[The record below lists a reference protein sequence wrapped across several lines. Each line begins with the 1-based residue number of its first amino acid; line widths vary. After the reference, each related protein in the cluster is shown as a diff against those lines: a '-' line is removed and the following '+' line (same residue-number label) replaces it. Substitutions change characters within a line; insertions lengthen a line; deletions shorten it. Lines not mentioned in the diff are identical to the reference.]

1 MRDVLYKQ
9 QTQEEYIE
17 EKCKLWN
24 DIYLIPCDMGFMIR
38 SMFELEYQFMTT
50 PQEDVKTKKDILD
63 MIHKISQST
72 RLKPQIKCTEPMY
85 VDCIWTNGT
94 GRDNN
99 KVLIYVDKKLITL
112 DSRKYQEPI
121 SMKSYANMIHNI
133 AITKGYEVYVNTQGF
148 GMSLYD
154 HLMEFGDLKVCELGI
169 SRR

>member
-85 VDCIWTNGT
+85 VDCIWTE
-94 GRDNN
+94 GRDSN
-99 KVLIYVDKKLITL
+99 KVLVYVDKKMIVL
-112 DSRKYQEPI
+112 DSRVTIKPMSI
-121 SMKSYANMIHNI
+121 KDYANMIHDM
-133 AITKGYEVYVNTQGF
+133 AFKKEYEVYVNTQGF
-148 GMSLYD
+148 GMSLYE
-154 HLMEFGDLKVCELGI
+154 HLVEFGDLKVMELEV
-169 SRR
+169 SRKG

>member
-24 DIYLIPCDMGFMIR
+24 DIYLIPCDMGLMIR

-85 VDCIWTNGT
+85 VDCIWTE
-94 GRDNN
+94 GRDSN
-99 KVLIYVDKKLITL
+99 KVLIYVDKKLVTF
-112 DSRKYQEPI
+112 DSRRYQEPI
-121 SMKSYANMIHNI
+121 SIKSYANMIHDI
-133 AITKGYEVYVNTQGF
+133 AFKNEYEIYVNTQGF
-148 GMSLYD
+148 GMSLYEY
-154 HLMEFGDLKVCELGI
+154 LIEFGDLKVMELEV
-169 SRR
+169 SRKG